1 MRTAIVAS
9 LLVLLVAACG
19 GDDTASGQV
28 VCDEVEAPAPRE
40 PEMLEPPDG
49 TLDPTKDWG
58 LVFETS
64 CGGFTVELDL
74 TLAPETSASLVFLA
88 REGFYDDTV
97 FHRIVPDFVIQGG
110 DPTQSGSGSPG
121 YATLDRP
128 PLSLRY
134 TKGIVAMAKTD
145 IAPAGTAGSQF
156 FVVTAEDAGLD
167 PAYAVVGRVTDGL
180 DIVEKIGELGDRQTQ
195 QPTVPVVIR
204 SVTVDESS

>member
-1 MRTAIVAS
+1 MRAAIVAS

-19 GDDTASGQV
+19 GDDATSEEV

-40 PEMLEPPDG
+40 PETLEPPDG
-49 TLDPTKDWG
+49 TLDPTKDWS

-64 CGGFTVELDL
+64 CGDFTVDLDL
-74 TLAPETSASLVFLA
+74 TLAPETSASLVLLA

-97 FHRIVPDFVIQGG
+97 FHRIVPNFVIQGG
-110 DPTQSGSGSPG
+110 DPTQSGNGTPG

-128 PLSLRY
+128 PPSVRY
-134 TKGIVAMAKTD
+134 TKGVVAMAKTN

-156 FVVTAEDAGLD
+156 FVVTAEDAGLE
-167 PAYAVVGRVTDGL
+167 PAYAVVGRVADGL
-180 DIVEKIGELGDRQTQ
+180 NVVEKIGGLGDPETQ
-195 QPTVPVVIR
+195 RPTEAVVIR